1 MNAGKKAV
9 QKVAVSQKPVSV
21 ASDSKSSTGKT
32 TGVKKSVK
40 PATAPAKAAAA
51 PAKPV
56 AKSAATKA
64 AASKAPPAVAK
75 PAATAKPVAAPV
87 KSVAAAK
94 SATKTVAKSAAT
106 KPAASP
112 VKAVASVKPVAKS
125 ATAKSAAKAATAP
138 VKPAASPAKAVASVK
153 PVAKPATAKS
163 ATAKSV
169 NASRGEAHSFSPE
182 YLVVMQKDPNWMH
195 AFWDVNEQRV
205 QNAVKGGGKLVLRLY
220 DVSSD
225 LTVRANKERVFRDIE
240 IPSDARSWYIQNQNE
255 GGSFHVVLG
264 HVDGEGQFDAIV
276 DSDQVRAFGA
286 EGQSLGGQD
295 DFFLRASLGGV
306 SVSGFGSSAQVLPGV
321 SSASFLFAPSSE
333 TFSSLSFSSQAF
345 SSAAMLQGAGAAGY
359 MVQKGKDFFLWVK
372 TRLIVYG
379 GTRPDAHLQV
389 RGQPFPLNPDGTF
402 SLEMD
407 LPDSTQ
413 IIPVFATDHE
423 GDFPTT
429 IVPVVVKRTE

>member
-21 ASDSKSSTGKT
+21 ASVTKASVGKT
-32 TGVKKSVK
+32 TGVKKSEK
-40 PATAPAKAAAA
+40 PAAARPAVTPAKAVAAPAKAAAKPA
-51 PAKPV
+51 VAKSAASAKPAAKVASAKSAVPAAKPV
-56 AKSAATKA
+56 AKTVVK
-64 AASKAPPAVAK
+64 PAV
-75 PAATAKPVAAPV
+75 
-87 KSVAAAK
+87 K
-94 SATKTVAKSAAT
+94 SAT
-106 KPAASP
+106 P
-112 VKAVASVKPVAKS
+112 VKPVAKS
-125 ATAKSAAKAATAP
+125 VATAKPAVKTAAAKPVPSSKSSAKPTPAAKASAASKPSAAKSTSAA
-138 VKPAASPAKAVASVK
+138 
-153 PVAKPATAKS
+153 
-163 ATAKSV
+163 
-169 NASRGEAHSFSPE
+169 RGEAHSFSPE

-205 QNAVKGGGKLVLRLY
+205 QDAVKGGGKLVLRLY
-220 DVSSD
+220 DVTSD

-240 IPSDARSWYIQNQNE
+240 IPADARSWYIQNQTE

-264 HVDGEGQFDAIV
+264 QVNGEGEFNAIV

-286 EGQSLGGQD
+286 EGQSLSGQD

-345 SSAAMLQGAGAAGY
+345 SSAAMLQGAGAAGD

>member
-51 PAKPV
+51 TAKPV

-64 AASKAPPAVAK
+64 AASKATPAVAK

-94 SATKTVAKSAAT
+94 SATKTVAKSAANKPAASAPV

-125 ATAKSAAKAATAP
+125 ATAKSAAK
-138 VKPAASPAKAVASVK
+138 PAVSPKAVASVK
-153 PVAKPATAKS
+153 PVAKSATAKS
-163 ATAKSV
+163 A

-345 SSAAMLQGAGAAGY
+345 SSAAMLQGAGAAGD

>member
-56 AKSAATKA
+56 AKSAAPKA
-64 AASKAPPAVAK
+64 AATKATPAVAK

-94 SATKTVAKSAAT
+94 SASKTVAKSAAT

-125 ATAKSAAKAATAP
+125 ATAKSAAK
-138 VKPAASPAKAVASVK
+138 PAVSPKAVASVK

-345 SSAAMLQGAGAAGY
+345 SSAAMLQGAGAAGD